1 MDRDDEQMK
10 ALLAEV
16 AEQQGPPL
24 GFSADGI
31 ARRSRRIKLARWGA
45 GVAGSIMV
53 TAVITLSVALATNRT
68 TPPATPPPITITTT
82 DTLGTTDIATP
93 TTTTSQTPT
102 TTETTSGP

>member
-1 MDRDDEQMK
+1 MDRDDEQMR

-16 AEQQGPPL
+16 GEQQGPPM

-45 GVAGSIMV
+45 GVAGSLTV
-53 TAVITLSVALATNRT
+53 TAVIALSVFLATNRP

-82 DTLGTTDIATP
+82 DTP
-93 TTTTSQTPT
+93 TTTPVPT
-102 TTETTSGP
+102 TTESAPGS

>member
-1 MDRDDEQMK
+1 MDRDDEQMR

-45 GVAGSIMV
+45 GVAGSLAV
-53 TAVITLSVALATNRT
+53 TAVITLSVVLATNRPV
-68 TPPATPPPITITTT
+68 PPATPPPITITTT
-82 DTLGTTDIATP
+82 HSETATP
-93 TTTTSQTPT
+93 TTTSSVAT
-102 TTETTSGP
+102 TTELTTGS